1 MTRGGLPRFVAYKVL
16 SMGRLVAVLFALIA
30 AAAGYVRPALVR
42 PVARPAVAARPAT
55 PLKPALRMMAE
66 EAAAAEITPAEA
78 NEVCIEDEAIEECVL
93 AEWPAGQLKVRPPR
107 GVLHRAFS
115 PARVRFPSATAK
127 SRAH

>member
-1 MTRGGLPRFVAYKVL
+1 MRAPT
-16 SMGRLVAVLFALIA
+16 IDN
-30 AAAGYVRPALVR
+30 AG
-42 PVARPAVAARPAT
+42 T
-55 PLKPALRMMAE
+55 DKHTQIDESLKRMN
-66 EAAAAEITPAEA
+66 T
-78 NEVCIEDEAIEECVL
+78 CISQAIEECVL